1 MIYRIQ
7 LCHRDCQG
15 QKKTNSSIVLANT
28 CFYFKFFENI
38 EMILFFKWAEYI
50 NSIFRNYEVNKLK
63 IIKSTH
69 DNLIRDDGERNEA
82 TLTMSFRP
90 CIFWV
95 LQILLNLVCSLINEI
110 ITLNKNKDAIMTD
123 WKSEDQGAKTRRQMT
138 TAQRNILSLI
148 A

>member
-50 NSIFRNYEVNKLK
+50 NSIF
-63 IIKSTH
+63 IKSTH

-82 TLTMSFRP
+82 TLTMGFRP

-95 LQILLNLVCSLINEI
+95 LQILLNLLCSLINEI